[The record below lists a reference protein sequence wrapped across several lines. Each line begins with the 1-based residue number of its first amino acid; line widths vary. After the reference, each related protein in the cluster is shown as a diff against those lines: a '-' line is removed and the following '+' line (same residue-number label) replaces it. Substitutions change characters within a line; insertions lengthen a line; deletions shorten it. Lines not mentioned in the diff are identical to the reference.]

1 MKTHSATNYHYSMTL
16 LSYDSTFEGFLTA
29 VFEIFEFKYA
39 NPKIIKKEE
48 VQQHLF
54 SIPIEV
60 ITNLEKSDRV
70 IKKLKLQLGS
80 DGVRSLIYAFLSEK
94 VGIEA
99 ILFNVINYAVNNKN
113 RNVMKDFSNDFV
125 LQISQLTKS
134 VGREKHRMEAFIRFE
149 LLKDDIYFA
158 KIEPDF
164 DVLILII
171 NHFKNRYQDQKWL
184 IYDLRRKY
192 GVYYD
197 LQNIEL
203 VTMDIDI
210 KSIEN
215 KSAEIFSA
223 SEIEYQKLWWE
234 YFDHTNIK
242 ERKNS
247 KLHVQ
252 HVPKRY
258 WKYLTEKKFFD

>member
-1 MKTHSATNYHYSMTL
+1 MTL
-16 LSYDSTFEGFLTA
+16 LSYDSTFEGLLTT
-29 VFEIFEFKYA
+29 VFEIFEFKYS

-48 VQQHLF
+48 AQHNLF
-54 SIPIEV
+54 AIPIEI
-60 ITNLEKSDRV
+60 ITDITKSDRV
-70 IKKLKLQLGS
+70 IKKLNLQLGT

-94 VGIEA
+94 SGVED
-99 ILFNVINYAVNNKN
+99 ILFNAINYAVNN
-113 RNVMKDFSNDFV
+113 RNHNVLKDFTNDAV

-149 LLKDDIYFA
+149 LLKDEIYFA

-164 DVLILII
+164 DVLTLII

-192 GVYYD
+192 GVFYD
-197 LQNIEL
+197 LENIEI
-203 VTMDIDI
+203 VAMDIDV
-210 KSIEN
+210 KLIEN
-215 KSAEIFSA
+215 KSEEIFST

-234 YFDHTNIK
+234 YFYHTNIK

-258 WKYLTEKKFFD
+258 WKYLTEKKNFNQ

>member
-1 MKTHSATNYHYSMTL
+1 MTL

-29 VFEIFEFKYA
+29 VFEIFEFKYS
-39 NPKIIKKEE
+39 NPKIIKNDDT
-48 VQQHLF
+48 QQNLF
-54 SIPIEV
+54 ARPIEI
-60 ITNLEKSDRV
+60 ITDIVKSDRV
-70 IKKLKLQLGS
+70 IKKLNTQLGT

-94 VGIEA
+94 IE
-99 ILFNVINYAVNNKN
+99 IEDVLFNVINYAVENPTQ
-113 RNVMKDFSNDFV
+113 NVLKDFANDSV

-149 LLKDDIYFA
+149 LLKDGIYFA
-158 KIEPDF
+158 KIDPDF
-164 DVLILII
+164 DVLTLII
-171 NHFKNRYQDQKWL
+171 RHFKNRYQDQKWL

-197 LQNIEL
+197 LKTVEIVSL
-203 VTMDIDI
+203 DLDI
-210 KSIEN
+210 KLIEN
-215 KSAEIFSA
+215 KSSEVFSD

-247 KLHVQ
+247 KLHLQ

-258 WKYLTEKKFFD
+258 WKYLTEKKIF

>member
-1 MKTHSATNYHYSMTL
+1 MTL

-29 VFEIFEFKYA
+29 VFEIFEFKYP
-39 NPKIIKKEE
+39 NPKIIKKEDL
-48 VQQHLF
+48 QQYLF
-54 SIPIEV
+54 SNPVEI
-60 ITNLEKSDRV
+60 ITDINKSDRV
-70 IKKLKLQLGS
+70 IKKLNVQLGN

-94 VGIEA
+94 SGVEDV
-99 ILFNVINYAVNNKN
+99 LFSVINYAVTNKN
-113 RNVMKDFSNDFV
+113 RNVMKDFSNEAV
-125 LQISQLTKS
+125 LQISQFTKS

-149 LLKDDIYFA
+149 QLKDGIYFA

-164 DVLILII
+164 DVLTLII
-171 NHFKNRYQDQKWL
+171 THFKNRYQDQKWL

-197 LQNIEL
+197 LQNVEI
-203 VTMDIDI
+203 VTMDLDVKLIG
-210 KSIEN
+210 N
-215 KSAEIFSA
+215 KSNEILSA

-242 ERKNS
+242 ERKNT

-258 WKYLTEKKFFD
+258 WKYLTEKKSF

>member
-1 MKTHSATNYHYSMTL
+1 MTL

-29 VFEIFEFKYA
+29 VFEIYEFKYST
-39 NPKIIKKEE
+39 PKIIKNDDM
-48 VQQHLF
+48 QQNLF
-54 SIPIEV
+54 AKPIEI
-60 ITNLEKSDRV
+60 ITDIVKSDRV
-70 IKKLKLQLGS
+70 IKKLNTQLGT

-94 VGIEA
+94 IE
-99 ILFNVINYAVNNKN
+99 IEDVLFNVINYAVKN
-113 RNVMKDFSNDFV
+113 PTQNVLKDFANDSV

-149 LLKDDIYFA
+149 LLKDGIYFA
-158 KIEPDF
+158 KIDPDF
-164 DVLILII
+164 DVLTLII
-171 NHFKNRYQDQKWL
+171 RHFKNRYQDQKWL

-197 LQNIEL
+197 LKTVEIVSL
-203 VTMDIDI
+203 DLDI
-210 KSIEN
+210 KLIEN
-215 KSAEIFSA
+215 KSSEVFSD

-247 KLHVQ
+247 KLHLQ

-258 WKYLTEKKFFD
+258 WKYLTEKKIF